1 MQTTSLRAPW
11 SARGLATA
19 LVHVVCLPLCRGVQA
34 APSGS
39 VPAAHGQRRPP
50 GRFKLLSELQHCI
63 VLHVCARRWSGL
75 RREVM
80 ATAGSEMR
88 EVSRERQL
96 RALAAL
102 RREEGRAASQAEG
115 PHPAEDRAPRTPAE
129 AIGAAMA
136 NRSLQAEAA
145 DAAMAVVNSHT
156 KPRNPLHLDTI
167 EGRRNLTSDS
177 FGVKISIFFD
187 TFADCQ

>member
-88 EVSRERQL
+88 EVSRERL
-96 RALAAL
+96 AWHDTRATY
-102 RREEGRAASQAEG
+102 EGVVEG
-115 PHPAEDRAPRTPAE
+115 SESTLMIYPP
-129 AIGAAMA
+129 MA
-136 NRSLQAEAA
+136 NKLYESFRVNAYLEYDKPGEYGDSKCVGT
-145 DAAMAVVNSHT
+145 AVASVWYSKPWPSH
-156 KPRNPLHLDTI
+156 RL
-167 EGRRNLTSDS
+167 
-177 FGVKISIFFD
+177 FV
-187 TFADCQ
+187 